1 MKDPIFDL
9 EQELMEC
16 RGVVDDIDLL
26 YRYFGD
32 DVFFTDM
39 TGEHA
44 DKIMN
49 LMGGLKDLYELK
61 FDVMFRTF
69 EKVCHEY
76 HKRNNNEE
84 VK

>member
-9 EQELMEC
+9 EQEIMNC
-16 RGVVDDIDLL
+16 WGVVDDIDLL
-26 YRYFGD
+26 YKYFGD
-32 DVFFTDM
+32 DEFFTDM
-39 TGEHA
+39 KGEHA

-49 LMGGLKDLYELK
+49 LMGGLKDMYQIK

-76 HKRNNNEE
+76 HKRGN
-84 VK
+84 

>member
-26 YRYFGD
+26 YKYFGD
-32 DVFFTDM
+32 DEFFAGM
-39 TGEHA
+39 KGEHA

-49 LMGGLKDLYELK
+49 LMGGLKDLYDLK

-69 EKVCHEY
+69 TKVCHEY
-76 HKRNNNEE
+76 HKRGN
-84 VK
+84 